1 MLLSVIVPMYRS
13 RDTIEKCLVSIFDS
27 GFTNFEVIVVDDYS
41 NDNSVDLLKKFNV
54 KIIRHECNLGPS
66 AARNTGAQYAKGKIL
81 VFIDSDIEI
90 FPDTL
95 KKIVD
100 FLTANKDFIA
110 VSGYFSSQCEM
121 PDILGRYK
129 NLYMHCSYDQEP
141 KAVPWAFTSIFAIYK
156 YVFELIGGF
165 NPQIRII
172 EDTLFGVVLNQAGY
186 KLGFDSSIQVKHL
199 HRYNLKKFIT
209 EEFKRSHNLFIHKLT
224 NMFYRKRAP
233 NKNIL
238 KNFTI
243 SIIIL
248 PFLLLSLLLLF
259 KNPWLAILFL
269 IVFFLINLNFL
280 RYLGNHYGTI
290 FALKSFFILILDI
303 FVCDIAIIIGLLNFL
318 RGKRI

>member
-1 MLLSVIVPMYRS
+1 MLLSVIVPTYRN
-13 RDTIEKCLVSIFDS
+13 RDTIKKCLVSIFNS
-27 GFTNFEVIVVDDYS
+27 SFTDFEVIVVDDCS
-41 NDNSVDLLKKFNV
+41 DDDSIDLLKKFNV
-54 KIIRHECNLGPS
+54 KIIRHGHNLGQS
-66 AARNTGAQYAKGKIL
+66 AARNTGTKYAKGEIL
-81 VFIDSDIEI
+81 IFIDSDIEI

-110 VSGYFSSQCEM
+110 VSGYLSPRCKIPNTLS
-121 PDILGRYK
+121 RYK
-129 NLYMHCSYDQEP
+129 NLYIYQSYRQEP
-141 KAVPWAFTSIFAIYK
+141 KVVPWAFTSIFAIYK
-156 YVFELIGGF
+156 YVFDLTEGF

-172 EDTLFGVVLNQAGY
+172 EDTLFGVVLTRAGY

-209 EEFKRSHNLFIHKLT
+209 EEFRRAHNLFIHKLT

-259 KNPWLAILFL
+259 KNPWLTILFL
-269 IVFFLINLNFL
+269 IVFLLINLNFL
-280 RYLGNHYGTI
+280 RYLGNYYGTI

-303 FVCDIAIIIGLLNFL
+303 FVCDIAIVIGLLNFL